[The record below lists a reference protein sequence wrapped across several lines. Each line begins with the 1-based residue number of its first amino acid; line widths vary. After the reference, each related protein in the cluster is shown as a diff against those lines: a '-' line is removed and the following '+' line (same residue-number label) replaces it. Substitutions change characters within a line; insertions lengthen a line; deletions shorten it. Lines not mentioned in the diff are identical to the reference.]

1 MNNPDDDNSLF
12 QSAFGDIQRIDTDT
26 VDDWKP
32 KPAPRPRHQADPG
45 QDKHLAISAYP
56 ELPDEQ
62 DLNIDFFYFRR
73 DGIQDS
79 VFQHL
84 KRGQPAPQQGI
95 DLHGM
100 TREIA
105 LRELESFISECQD
118 RHVKHILIIHGKG
131 GKSEQRAVL
140 KPSVAIWLRQMPS
153 VLAFCPAMPRD
164 GGDGALYVLLKSS

>member
-1 MNNPDDDNSLF
+1 M
-12 QSAFGDIQRIDTDT
+12 
-26 VDDWKP
+26 
-32 KPAPRPRHQADPG
+32 
-45 QDKHLAISAYP
+45 
-56 ELPDEQ
+56 PDEQ

-164 GGDGALYVLLKSS
+164 GGDGALYVLLKKQLNINYPIQPEPLYFLIVTIAPGITDHSDIINFVILRMVCMPVYP